1 MRQNPALDL
10 SRHSCLLVRLLF
22 LFPLLLLLLLPL
34 LLLLLRL
41 LHDLLH
47 LQAPFCLTT
56 VISSSKVSSKVSRG
70 IQRHTPPRLLAGTC
84 ALQHTATNCNTL
96 QQKPRNTTV
105 IPCCTPRLLAGTC
118 ALQHTATHTAIRCN
132 TLQHTQQQNPA
143 TQISYL
149 VAPPTFLRA
158 RVHYNTLQRT
168 LQHTATHCNTLQPN
182 PRNTNVILGYAARG
196 FLAWTFRLH
205 TRFTTW
211 FAPSFTTCLTTCVS
225 TGLCCVAFFGV
236 IETKPEFLQFCLPVC
251 V

>member
-70 IQRHTPPRLLAGTC
+70 IQRHTP
-84 ALQHTATNCNTL
+84 
-96 QQKPRNTTV
+96 
-105 IPCCTPRLLAGTC
+105 PRLLAGTC